1 MLVLFDIDGTLIS
14 AGGVGRAALDHAF
27 HEELGIAG
35 ALDGVR
41 LHGNTDPLIL
51 EEAFARHVGRP
62 SLPGETDRILARY
75 LVHLE
80 RALAASGGYRI
91 LPGAVSLL
99 DALSRNG
106 GFAVG
111 LATGN
116 IEGGAR
122 LKLMRGGLWAY
133 FAFGGYGSD
142 AAERRRLVECGI
154 ARGQDHAV
162 SRFGRRFAAREIV
175 VIGDTERDIRAAR
188 GAGVCAVGVRA
199 GSTYVDAL
207 EASEPDLLVDGLDS
221 PSLHRFLGL

>member
-14 AGGVGRAALDHAF
+14 AGGVGRAALDRAF
-27 HEELGIAG
+27 EDELGIPG

-51 EEAFARHVGRP
+51 EEVFARHVQRP
-62 SLPGETDRILARY
+62 SLPGETERILERY
-75 LVHLE
+75 LAHLE
-80 RALAASGGYRI
+80 RALAQNDGYRI

-99 DALSRNG
+99 EALSRHG

-122 LKLMRGGLWAY
+122 LKLIHGGLWTY

-154 ARGQDHAV
+154 ERGQDHAQ
-162 SRFGRRFAAREIV
+162 SRFGRRFEAGEIV
-175 VIGDTERDIRAAR
+175 VIGDTERDVRAAY
-188 GAGVCAVGVRA
+188 GAGVRAVGVRA
-199 GSTYVDAL
+199 GSADLDAL
-207 EASEPDLLVDGLDS
+207 EAAGPELLVDTLDS
-221 PSLHRFLGL
+221 PALHVFLGL